1 MLPCPW
7 LCSAH
12 GGYTCTYAHAL
23 RAAPQLPWSPPAA
36 PRAAAKLRARALLG
50 DPHSSRSPFALDESI
65 QAPMGAAKH
74 LHGLE
79 IKG

>member
-1 MLPCPW
+1 MLPHPG

-12 GGYTCTYAHAL
+12 GGYVCMYTHTQCATL
-23 RAAPQLPWSPPAA
+23 QLPWSPTAA
-36 PRAAAKLRARALLG
+36 LGAAARLRARALLR
-50 DPHSSRSPFALDESI
+50 DPPH

-79 IKG
+79 VEG